1 MRERSVVSMSHLLF
15 ASVVLL
21 AALFPPGQVTAQE
34 TALSIIEKSD
44 ELMRGE
50 TQTGTYRMVITRP
63 EWKRELVF
71 DFWSEGTKRSFIRIQ
86 KPQREKGVSFL
97 RLEREMWQYVPKI
110 NRTIK
115 IPPSM
120 RLQSWMGSNFTND
133 DLVRE
138 SSIVHDYEHALLG
151 TDTLDT
157 GIAYMVEL
165 IPKPEAPVT
174 WDRIVQW
181 IRTDDYLP
189 LRGEYFNERGE
200 RVRTIEFSGFKTMHG
215 RTLPAIMTL
224 FEDKN
229 PGHST
234 LLELVDVE
242 FNAKIKPAVFTQ
254 QNLKRSTL

>member
-1 MRERSVVSMSHLLF
+1 MHYNAAVSCIHRLFLPLLLF
-15 ASVVLL
+15 L
-21 AALFPPGQVTAQE
+21 ALSLPPPSFAQE

-44 ELMRGE
+44 QIMRGE

-63 EWKRELVF
+63 EWEREIEF
-71 DFWSEGTKRSFIRIQ
+71 DFWADGTRRSFIRIQ

-138 SSIVHDYEHALLG
+138 SSIVNDYEHALLG
-151 TDTLDT
+151 KEELEA
-157 GIAYMVEL
+157 GEAYMVEL
-165 IPKPEAPVT
+165 IPKPNAPVT

-181 IRTDDYLP
+181 IRVDDYLP
-189 LRGEYFNERGE
+189 LRAEYFNERGE
-200 RVRTIEFSGFKTMHG
+200 RVRTVDFSGFKSMHG

-224 FEDKN
+224 SEDKK

-234 LLELVDVE
+234 TLELVNVE
-242 FNAKIKPAVFTQ
+242 FNADIKESVFTQ
-254 QNLKRSTL
+254 QNLKRARL

>member
-1 MRERSVVSMSHLLF
+1 MRCSAAVSCTHFLF
-15 ASVVLL
+15 LPILFLL
-21 AALFPPGQVTAQE
+21 ASFLPPPSFAQE

-44 ELMRGE
+44 QLMRGE
-50 TQTGTYRMVITRP
+50 TQTGTYRMLITRP
-63 EWKRELVF
+63 EWEREIEF
-71 DFWSEGTKRSFIRIQ
+71 DFWADGTRRSFIRIQ

-138 SSIVHDYEHALLG
+138 SSIVNDYEHALLG
-151 TDTLDT
+151 REELDA
-157 GIAYMVEL
+157 GEAYMVEL
-165 IPKPEAPVT
+165 IPKPDAPVT

-181 IRTDDYLP
+181 IRVDDYLP
-189 LRGEYFNERGE
+189 LRAEYFNERGE
-200 RVRTIEFSGFKTMHG
+200 RVRTVDFSGFKTMHG

-224 FEDKN
+224 SEDKK
-229 PGHST
+229 PGHAT
-234 LLELVDVE
+234 TLELVNVE
-242 FNAKIKPAVFTQ
+242 FNADIKESVFTQ
-254 QNLKRSTL
+254 QNLKRARL

>member
-1 MRERSVVSMSHLLF
+1 MRSLVVISSLF
-15 ASVVLL
+15 FILFT
-21 AALFPPGQVTAQE
+21 FPPTILLAQE

-44 ELMRGE
+44 QIMRGD
-50 TQTGTYRMVITRP
+50 TQTGTYRMLITQP
-63 EWKRELVF
+63 EWERELEF
-71 DFWSEGTKRSFIRIQ
+71 DFWAEGTKRSFIRIQ

-138 SSIVHDYEHALLG
+138 SSIVNDYEHALLG
-151 TDTLDT
+151 QDTLDT
-157 GIAYMVEL
+157 GVAYIIEL
-165 IPKPEAPVT
+165 IPKPDAPVT
-174 WDRIVQW
+174 WDKIVQW
-181 IRTDDYLP
+181 IRVDDYLP
-189 LRGEYFNERGE
+189 LRAEYFNERGE
-200 RVRTIEFSGFKTMHG
+200 RVRTVAFSGFKTMHG
-215 RTLPAIMTL
+215 RSLPAIMTL
-224 FEDKN
+224 TEDKK

-234 LLELVDVE
+234 TLELVDVE
-242 FNAKIKPAVFTQ
+242 FNANIKESVFTQ

>member
-1 MRERSVVSMSHLLF
+1 MQHSTAVTFTHLRRLLSFQLF
-15 ASVVLL
+15 ILL
-21 AALFPPGQVTAQE
+21 LSYPVAAQE
-34 TALSIIEKSD
+34 TALSIVEKSD
-44 ELMRGE
+44 QIMRGE
-50 TQTGTYRMVITRP
+50 TQTGTYRMVVTRP
-63 EWKRELVF
+63 EWEREMEF
-71 DFWSEGTKRSFIRIQ
+71 DFWADGTKRSFIRIQ

-110 NRTIK
+110 NRIIK

-138 SSIVHDYEHALLG
+138 SSIVNDYEHALLG

-157 GIAYMVEL
+157 GISYMIEL

-174 WDRIVQW
+174 WDKIIQW
-181 IRTDDYLP
+181 IRVDDYLP

-200 RVRTIEFSGFKTMHG
+200 RVRSIAFSEFKTMHG
-215 RTLPAIMTL
+215 RTLPAVMTL
-224 FEDKN
+224 YEDKN

-234 LLELVDVE
+234 SLELVDVE
-242 FNAKIKPAVFTQ
+242 FNAKINESVFTQ
-254 QNLKRSTL
+254 QNLKRSR